1 MDIPDSNSQSSFI
14 NAMESEIESGI
25 NPRGCV
31 RNTQGVL
38 TVVLVYALFVWEYFL
53 TLYFGIWH

>member
-1 MDIPDSNSQSSFI
+1 MDDNNSSFF
-14 NAMESEIESGI
+14 NAMESEIETGR
-25 NPRGCV
+25 NPGGCV
-31 RNTQGVL
+31 RNTQGIL